1 MNVNHKLK
9 LTVAKVRSAESGR
22 HQDGNGLML
31 NVKPSG
37 SRQWIQRIVI
47 QGKRV
52 DIGLGGFPLVTLAEA
67 REQAFQNRRIA
78 RAGGDPRAKQSVA
91 PAFADATRKVH
102 AIHAPAI
109 KNATDRAKWINDMIN
124 HAFPTLGNRPV
135 DQITTSEVMAVILP
149 LWHDKPTVA
158 KRVKQRLSL
167 VMQWAIV
174 EGYRIDNPAGDA
186 LNAVLPRNGNGN
198 GNGNGTKHMQAL
210 PYKDVASAITAVRD
224 SAKHDSAK
232 LAFEFLVLTAVR
244 SHEVRGAQWSEI
256 DMDART
262 WTIPAERMKAGKE
275 HRVPLSDS
283 AMKVLEKARELLH
296 TTTVNKRSELVFPN
310 RGKPVDEKVMPR
322 MMKELRINAVPHGFR
337 SSFRDWCAEYAK
349 VAREVAEAA
358 LAHVVSN
365 KIEAAYARS
374 DLFQRR
380 AELMQQWADYLTERS
395 S

>member
-1 MNVNHKLK
+1 
-9 LTVAKVRSAESGR
+9 
-22 HQDGNGLML
+22 ML

-47 QGKRV
+47 QGTRV

-78 RAGGDPRAKQSVA
+78 RAGGDPRVKQSVA
-91 PAFADATRKVH
+91 PTFADATWKVH

-109 KNATDRAKWINDMIN
+109 KNATDRAKWINEMIN

-158 KRVKQRLSL
+158 KRVKQRVSL

-174 EGYRIDNPAGDA
+174 EGYRNDNPAGDA
-186 LNAVLPRNGNGN
+186 LKAVLLRNGN
-198 GNGNGTKHMQAL
+198 GNGNGTKHMEAL
-210 PYKDVASAITAVRD
+210 PYSEVASAIATVRA
-224 SAKHDSAK
+224 SARHDSAK
-232 LAFEFLVLTAVR
+232 LAFEFLVLTTAR
-244 SHEVRGAQWSEI
+244 SNEVRGAQWSEI

-262 WTIPAERMKAGKE
+262 WTIPAERMKAGEE

-283 AMKVLEKARELLH
+283 AMEVLKKAREQLH
-296 TTTVNKRSELVFPN
+296 TTIANKRSGFVFPN
-310 RGKPVDEKVMPR
+310 RGTTIDEKTMPR

-337 SSFRDWCAEYAK
+337 SSFRDWCSEYAK

-380 AELMQQWADYLTERS
+380 AELMQLWTGYLNPEHS

>member
-1 MNVNHKLK
+1 MNVNHRLK
-9 LTVAKVRSAESGR
+9 LSVAKVRTAPPGR

-31 NVKPSG
+31 NVMPSG

-67 REQAFQNRRIA
+67 RDQAFQNRRIA
-78 RAGGDPRAKQSVA
+78 RAGGDPRVKQSVA
-91 PAFADATRKVH
+91 PDFADATRAVH
-102 AIHAPAI
+102 AIHAPAL
-109 KNATDRAKWINDMIN
+109 KNATDRAKWINELIN
-124 HAFPTLGNRPV
+124 HAFPTLANRPV

-149 LWHDKPTVA
+149 LWHDKPSIA

-174 EGYRIDNPAGDA
+174 EGYRNDNPAGDA

-210 PYKDVASAITAVRD
+210 PYKDVASAIAKVHE

-256 DMDART
+256 DMEART
-262 WTIPAERMKAGKE
+262 WTIPAERMKAGNE

-283 AMKVLEKARELLH
+283 AMAVLAKARTLLH
-296 TTTVNKRSELVFPN
+296 TTVANNRSGLVFPN

-322 MMKELRINAVPHGFR
+322 MMKELSINAVPHGFR

-349 VAREVAEAA
+349 VAREVAESA

-380 AELMQQWADYLTERS
+380 AELMQQWADYLSERS